1 MEGILPAYRTWLRR
15 HLASAMPLLADR
27 GASTALPPLR
37 GAGCAQD
44 DSADRALIKNM
55 AHKIT
60 LIPGDGI
67 GPEVTRAA
75 VRILEATGVKFEW
88 ETFIAGAEAF
98 EKYKEYIPKELTE
111 SIERTHVGLKGPVST
126 PIGGGFASINVAL
139 RQKFELYANFRP
151 IRNLPHIPTRYPD
164 VDLIIVRE
172 NTESLYSGLEHEVVP
187 GVVESL
193 KIITEKASTR
203 IARFAFEYA
212 RKNNRKKIHAIHKA
226 NIMKLSDGLFL
237 RCARTV
243 AKDYPEIT
251 YGEHIVDNTCMQLVM
266 NPYQYDMLVMEN
278 LYGDII
284 SDLCAAFVGGLGFV
298 PSANLGD
305 HCAIF
310 EAVHGSA
317 PDIAGK
323 NLANPTA
330 ILRSA
335 LLMLR
340 HLGEHDAALKIRN
353 ALEKVYRTREKLTR
367 DVGGNAG
374 TSEFADFIIEAME
387 SGADAQ
393 SAVES
398 SHV

>member
-1 MEGILPAYRTWLRR
+1 MV
-15 HLASAMPLLADR
+15 
-27 GASTALPPLR
+27 
-37 GAGCAQD
+37 
-44 DSADRALIKNM
+44 
-55 AHKIT
+55 HKVT

-67 GPEVTRAA
+67 GPEVAKAT
-75 VRILEATGVKFEW
+75 VRILEASGLKFEW
-88 ETFIAGAEAF
+88 ETFAVGAEAY
-98 EKYKEYIPKELTE
+98 EKSGEYIPKEVIE
-111 SIERTHVGLKGPVST
+111 SIERTRVALKGPVTT

-139 RQKFELYANFRP
+139 RKKFELYANFRP

-212 RKNNRKKIHAIHKA
+212 RNNRRKKVHAIHKA

-237 RCARTV
+237 RCSRAV

-278 LYGDII
+278 LYGDIL
-284 SDLCAAFVGGLGFV
+284 SDLCAGLVGGLGLV
-298 PSANLGD
+298 PSANIGD
-305 HCAIF
+305 HCSIF

-323 NLANPTA
+323 NIANPTA
-330 ILRSA
+330 LIRCS

-340 HLGEHDAALKIRN
+340 HLGEFEAATKIRN
-353 ALEKVYRTREKLTR
+353 ALERVYSHPEKLTK
-367 DVGGNAG
+367 DVGGQAG
-374 TSEFADFIIEAME
+374 TSQFADAVIDEME
-387 SGADAQ
+387 RADDQ
-393 SAVES
+393 HLSAV
-398 SHV
+398 HA

>member
-1 MEGILPAYRTWLRR
+1 MSHRV
-15 HLASAMPLLADR
+15 
-27 GASTALPPLR
+27 
-37 GAGCAQD
+37 
-44 DSADRALIKNM
+44 
-55 AHKIT
+55 T

-67 GPEVTRAA
+67 GPEVTNAT

-88 ETFIAGAEAF
+88 ETFAVGAEAY
-98 EKYKEYIPKELTE
+98 EKYKEYIPKDAIE
-111 SIERTHVGLKGPVST
+111 SIERTRVALKGPVTT
-126 PIGGGFASINVAL
+126 PVGGGFPSINVAL
-139 RQKFELYANFRP
+139 RKKFDLYANFRP

-164 VDLIIVRE
+164 VDLVIVRE

-203 IARFAFEYA
+203 IAKFAFEYA
-212 RKNNRKKIHAIHKA
+212 RKNNRKKVHAIHKA

-237 RCARTV
+237 RCARNV
-243 AKDYPEIT
+243 AKDYPEVT
-251 YGEHIVDNTCMQLVM
+251 YAEHIVDNTCMQLVM
-266 NPYQYDMLVMEN
+266 NPYQYDILVMEN

-330 ILRSA
+330 LLRSA
-335 LLMLR
+335 LLMVR
-340 HLGEHDAALKIRN
+340 HLGEHDAAMQIRN
-353 ALEKVYRTREKLTR
+353 ALERVYRHREKLTR
-367 DVGGNAG
+367 DIGGQAG
-374 TSEFADFIIEAME
+374 TSQFADAIIEEMSNAK
-387 SGADAQ
+387 AQ
-393 SAVES
+393 PAQA
-398 SHV
+398 